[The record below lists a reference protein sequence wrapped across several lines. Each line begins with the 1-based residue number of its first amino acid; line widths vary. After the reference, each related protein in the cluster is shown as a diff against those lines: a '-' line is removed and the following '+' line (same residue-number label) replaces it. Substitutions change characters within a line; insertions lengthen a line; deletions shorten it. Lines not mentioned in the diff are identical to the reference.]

1 MNTLQNELRASL
13 PDVKWMVLCIGI
25 GYGFGVALMLLLARL
40 LMDEPE
46 YFAMGLIFGL
56 LGLLVGVLTR
66 RNLNAHVR
74 LRLAVCMGETR
85 WGFLAAD
92 AVITVLETLACMGVL
107 YLLGRL
113 ELGLFRLIEGDGM
126 VVIADVIA
134 IVYRWQVVAA
144 ITAGMAVFNFFLTAL
159 TNRFGMKGF
168 LVIWLPLCLMNPI
181 LTPAVNAANAG
192 SRSILAM
199 LGRGVLW
206 LIDVLSPVPWQ
217 VLVATLAL
225 FLLLVGWLLARRC
238 EVRL

>member
-1 MNTLQNELRASL
+1 MNTLQNELRASA
-13 PDVKWMVLCIGI
+13 PDVKWMALCVGI
-25 GYGFGVALMLLLARL
+25 AYLCGVAIMLFLARL
-40 LMDEPE
+40 MMDAPE
-46 YFAMGLIFGL
+46 YFAMGLCFGL
-56 LGLLVGVLTR
+56 LGLLIGVLTR
-66 RNLNAHVR
+66 RNMNPHIR
-74 LRLAVCMGETR
+74 LRLAVGMGETR
-85 WGFLAAD
+85 RAFLAAD
-92 AVITVLETLACMGVL
+92 AVMTALETLVCLGAL

-134 IVYRWQVVAA
+134 VVYRWQVVAA
-144 ITAGMAVFNFFLTAL
+144 ITVGVVVFNFFLTAL

-181 LTPAVNAANAG
+181 LTPAINAAQSG